1 MKSFLDIM
9 DEASEKYSWFKE
21 VWDEILAEP
30 GEKGDRAR
38 EIVAKATA
46 EEVLESLSRWGSE
59 PIAAI
64 PSVEVTT
71 WI

>member
-46 EEVLESLSRWGSE
+46 EEVHES
-59 PIAAI
+59 
-64 PSVEVTT
+64 
-71 WI
+71 